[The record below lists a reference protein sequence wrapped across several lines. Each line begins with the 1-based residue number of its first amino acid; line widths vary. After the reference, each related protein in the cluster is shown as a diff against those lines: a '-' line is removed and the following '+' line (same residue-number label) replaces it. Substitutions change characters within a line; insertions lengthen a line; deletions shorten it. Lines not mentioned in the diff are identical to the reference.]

1 MALSLFA
8 AEALVGD
15 YLNGRTLPDPL
26 HSSVVR
32 TVETRLI
39 DGKIPVLDENLRKE
53 IDSKA
58 SVLRTAPGG
67 TVVSP

>member
-8 AEALVGD
+8 AEALVED
-15 YLNGRTLPDPL
+15 YLNGRTLPGPL
-26 HSSVVR
+26 HRCVVH

-39 DGKIPVLDENLRKE
+39 DGKIPVLDANLRKE

-67 TVVSP
+67 A